1 MRSAFFTV
9 LLQPIADNCS
19 STLTDKMGI
28 FEDGGFKKVKSLL
41 QEDQDTVHRRS
52 ELLAKQAMLTQ
63 SLDVINAFWSGSL
76 KVEE

>member
-1 MRSAFFTV
+1 MELGLF
-9 LLQPIADNCS
+9 
-19 STLTDKMGI
+19 G
-28 FEDGGFKKVKSLL
+28 EGGFQKVKNLL
-41 QEDQDTVHRRS
+41 QEDQDTVQLRS